1 MQIYNYLFELQ
12 DLMYK
17 IRHFVFRITNA
28 YTATFRIANSEER
41 GIGLS
46 IISSTDNPLGK
57 KRVIHFVRIVF

>member
-41 GIGLS
+41 KIMLQ
-46 IISSTDNPLGK
+46 TN
-57 KRVIHFVRIVF
+57 